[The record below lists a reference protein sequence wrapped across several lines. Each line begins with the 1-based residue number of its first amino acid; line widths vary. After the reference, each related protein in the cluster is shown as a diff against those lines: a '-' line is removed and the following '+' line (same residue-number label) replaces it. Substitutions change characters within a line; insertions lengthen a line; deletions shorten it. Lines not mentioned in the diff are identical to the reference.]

1 MGMSGTA
8 LRNLILSTVGGVLSG
23 VCAAAESIVFV
34 GAHPDDTEGFAATA
48 FLLRD
53 KYELH
58 VVDLTRG
65 DAGLGPKGL
74 ADGSAARL
82 RSAEEAEAC
91 KVLGATPHFL
101 FEVDGDAYAS
111 KRSTDELTALLKGI
125 RPKAVFT
132 HWPVDAHPDHVQT
145 AATVLHAVRRLG
157 FPVQVYFYEVCLS
170 QTRNWDPFISVD
182 VTKTI
187 DLKAQMLRKYVI
199 GNGKDD
205 WLVKTKTAQ
214 AQLRGREREPAC
226 AYAETFTTFGGEPF
240 ANGVLETL
248 DETSLPYGTWELKLP
263 DGSRGWL
270 RITGRAKAGT
280 LDAWLLWNT
289 KKPFRITAPE
299 RKGTFDLAGGRV
311 EFSFQTEPGNE
322 ETRCRAS
329 GTVRGACL
337 ELTRRVKGA
346 ADAAVTGKRI
356 GGDYP
361 SWL

>member
-1 MGMSGTA
+1 MGLLLAIISLLA
-8 LRNLILSTVGGVLSG
+8 VS
-23 VCAAAESIVFV
+23 AEPVVFV

-48 FLLRD
+48 FLLRG
-53 KYELH
+53 KHELH

-111 KRSTDELTALLKGI
+111 KKSTDELTELLRKI

-145 AATVLHAVRRLG
+145 AATVLHAVKRLG
-157 FPVQVYFYEVCLS
+157 YPVQVYFYEVCLT
-170 QTRNWDPFISVD
+170 QTRNWDPLISVD

-214 AQLRGREREPAC
+214 AKMRGGEREPAC
-226 AYAETFTTFGGEPF
+226 AYAETFTTFGGEPY
-240 ANGVLETL
+240 ADGVLETL

-280 LDAWLLWNT
+280 LDAWLLWNSP
-289 KKPFRITAPE
+289 KPFRVTAPE
-299 RKGTFDLAGGRV
+299 RKGTFSLAGGKV
-311 EFSFQTEPGNE
+311 EFSFQAEPGNE
-322 ETRCRAS
+322 DTRCRVS
-329 GTVRGACL
+329 GTVRGAHL
-337 ELTRRVKGA
+337 DLVRSVKGA
-346 ADAAVTGKRI
+346 ADAAVPGKRI
-356 GGDYP
+356 GGSYP